1 MRPPLHH
8 RPVYRIQMDFLD
20 RRSEAHMQHKHFI
33 LRWLSLSL
41 LLLSVLAC
49 HSNTEPNAAPPA
61 SKTLIQRVQAL
72 IALIRPAIPNTAANL
87 ERLAKG
93 FEADGRQALAEKHYR
108 LALTIRESAW
118 GDEHPNVVP
127 SLEALAA
134 YYTTQGRYT
143 DAEALWQRALAIKE
157 KTLSPHHPDVATTLA
172 KYAVLLHKMGRERE
186 ALALEQR
193 AQAIQSK

>member
-1 MRPPLHH
+1 
-8 RPVYRIQMDFLD
+8 
-20 RRSEAHMQHKHFI
+20 MQHKRFI
-33 LRWLSLSL
+33 LRWLLLIL
-41 LLLSVLAC
+41 LLLGVLAC
-49 HSNTEPNAAPPA
+49 HNSTESNTTPQA
-61 SKTLIQRVQAL
+61 SKTFMQRVQAL
-72 IALIRPAIPNTAANL
+72 IALIRPAVPNTTANL

-134 YYTTQGRYT
+134 YYTTQGRYA
-143 DAEALWQRALAIKE
+143 DAETLWQRALAIKE
-157 KTLSPHHPDVATTLA
+157 KTLTPHHPDVAATLT
-172 KYAVLLHKMGRERE
+172 KYAVLLHKMGRESE
-186 ALALEQR
+186 ALSLEQR